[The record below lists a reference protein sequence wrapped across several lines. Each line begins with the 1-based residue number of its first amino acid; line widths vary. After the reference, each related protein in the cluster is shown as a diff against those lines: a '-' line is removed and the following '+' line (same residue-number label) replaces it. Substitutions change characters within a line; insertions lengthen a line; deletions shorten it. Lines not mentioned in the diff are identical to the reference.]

1 MNILITSAGTRN
13 KVIQYFKENFN
24 GIGNVIATD
33 MSDIAPAIYDADKFF
48 LTPKIDDENYIDKL
62 IEICKK
68 EKVSAVFSLIDPELS
83 LIAKN
88 KDRFLEIGVIPIVSK
103 YEVVEL
109 AFDKYEM
116 YKYLIS
122 NGFKTAKTYIN
133 KEDFYQDLEKKI
145 IDFPVFVKPVRGS
158 ASLNI
163 SKVTCKKELDLL
175 FELYDDLIIQEFLN
189 GQEIGADVYVDPI
202 SKKVVSIFTKE
213 KIKMRAGETDK
224 ARSFKDDK
232 LFSLIISL
240 VEKIGYEYMIDID
253 IFIIGDEYYFSEIN
267 PRFGGGYPHAYEA
280 GVNFPKMIIN
290 SLNHI
295 ENKKKIGE
303 YEENIY
309 MMKYNEIK
317 IISKR

>member
-103 YEVVEL
+103 YEAVEL

-224 ARSFKDDK
+224 SRSFKDNK

-253 IFIIGDEYYFSEIN
+253 IFKIGDEYYFSEIN

-280 GVNFPKMIIN
+280 GINFPKMIIN

-295 ENKKKIGE
+295 ENRKQIGE

>member
-83 LIAKN
+83 LLAKN

-103 YEVVEL
+103 YEAVEL

-224 ARSFKDDK
+224 SRSFKDNK

-253 IFIIGDEYYFSEIN
+253 IFKIGDEYYFSEIN

-295 ENKKKIGE
+295 ENRKQIGE

>member
-1 MNILITSAGTRN
+1 MDILITSAGTRN

-253 IFIIGDEYYFSEIN
+253 IFKIGDEYYFSEIN

>member
-253 IFIIGDEYYFSEIN
+253 IFKIGDEYYFSEIN

>member
-232 LFSLIISL
+232 LFSLIILL

-253 IFIIGDEYYFSEIN
+253 IFKIGDEYYFSEIN

-295 ENKKKIGE
+295 ENKRQIGE

>member
-48 LTPKIDDENYIDKL
+48 LTPKIDNENYIDKL

-103 YEVVEL
+103 YEAVEL

-224 ARSFKDDK
+224 SRSFKDNK

-253 IFIIGDEYYFSEIN
+253 IFKIGDEYYFSEIN

-295 ENKKKIGE
+295 ENRKQIGE

>member
-1 MNILITSAGTRN
+1 M
-13 KVIQYFKENFN
+13 
-24 GIGNVIATD
+24 
-33 MSDIAPAIYDADKFF
+33 
-48 LTPKIDDENYIDKL
+48 
-62 IEICKK
+62 
-68 EKVSAVFSLIDPELS
+68 
-83 LIAKN
+83 IAKN

-145 IDFPVFVKPVRGS
+145 IDFPVFVKPVKGS

-253 IFIIGDEYYFSEIN
+253 IFKIGDEYYFSEIN

-317 IISKR
+317 VISK

>member
-253 IFIIGDEYYFSEIN
+253 IFKIGDEYYFSEIN

-295 ENKKKIGE
+295 ENRKQIGE

-317 IISKR
+317 VISK

>member
-48 LTPKIDDENYIDKL
+48 LTPKIDNENYIDKL

-88 KDRFLEIGVIPIVSK
+88 KDRFLEICVIPIVSK
-103 YEVVEL
+103 YEAVEL

-224 ARSFKDDK
+224 SRSFKDNK

-253 IFIIGDEYYFSEIN
+253 IFKIGDEYYFSEIN

-295 ENKKKIGE
+295 ENRKQIGE

>member
-103 YEVVEL
+103 YEAVEL

-224 ARSFKDDK
+224 SRSFKDNK

-253 IFIIGDEYYFSEIN
+253 IFKIGDEYYFSEIN

-295 ENKKKIGE
+295 ENRKQIGE